1 MILFDINVNE
11 QFLEVE
17 IEAIPSSKTRRGEG
31 ECLFCDSAQVAADPS
46 FMNDRVNAIHFALL
60 L

>member
-1 MILFDINVNE
+1 MNE

-46 FMNDRVNAIHFALL
+46 FMNDRVNAIRFALL